1 MRTAVSAA
9 DTKRMIDKLLDK
21 GYQQQAG
28 VVLRSIAAQI
38 NGGVM
43 KARFAQLQAEMQ
55 RLTDTGGKLQ
65 ADNPVL
71 RAFLADY
78 ATAVEKSAKA
88 IDGAA
93 PGLQQSAID
102 AAEKIVP
109 KVTLP
114 GFSDAQISAIWNQP
128 DPEAVAKLIG
138 FTDSPAWKQRL
149 VQYSADTVQAIQDAA
164 IRGIVGGK
172 SPLAVGRDVSTLAQD
187 IPLYQA
193 QSMMRTLQMTS
204 YRTANQAY
212 GVANGDILSGQ
223 IRIAVLDP
231 RTCLSCVAL
240 HGTELAIGE
249 RVDDHDQGRC
259 TSVFVVRVRD
269 VNVHRGQDWFENQ
282 SDETQS
288 DMMGTAAYSAYK
300 AGDVT
305 LKDFIHPYQDAV
317 FGQMIR
323 EASLTGI
330 LGADAQKYI
339 QGARRA

>member
-1 MRTAVSAA
+1 MAVTVSAA
-9 DTKRMIDKLLDK
+9 DTKRLIDKLLDK

-28 VVLRSIAAQI
+28 VVLRSIGATV

-43 KARFAQLQAEMQ
+43 KVRFAQLSAEMQ
-55 RLTDTGGKLQ
+55 RLNDTDGKLQ

-88 IDGAA
+88 IDGAS
-93 PGLQQSAID
+93 PGLQQSAIE
-102 AAEKIVP
+102 AADKIVP
-109 KVTLP
+109 KITLP
-114 GFSDAQISAIWNQP
+114 GFSDAQISAIWSSP
-128 DPEAVAKLIG
+128 DPEAVAKAVS
-138 FTDSPAWKQRL
+138 FTDSAAWNKRL
-149 VQYSADTVQAIQDAA
+149 VQYSADTVQQIQDTA
-164 IRGIVGGK
+164 IRGIVSGK
-172 SPLAVGRDVSTLAQD
+172 SPLAIGREVSKAAQD

-193 QSMMRTLQMTS
+193 QSMMRTLQLTS
-204 YRTANQAY
+204 YRSANQAY
-212 GVANGDILSGQ
+212 GIANSDILSGQ

-240 HGTELAIGE
+240 HGTELDIGE

-259 TSVFVVRVRD
+259 TSVFVVKGRD
-269 VNVHRGQDWFENQ
+269 VNVQSGTDWFDNQ

-288 DMMGTAAYSAYK
+288 DMMGPAAYSAYK
-300 AGDVT
+300 AGDVA
-305 LKDFIHPYQDAV
+305 LNDFVHPYQDAV
-317 FGQMIR
+317 FGPMIR

-330 LGADAQKYI
+330 LGPDAQKYI